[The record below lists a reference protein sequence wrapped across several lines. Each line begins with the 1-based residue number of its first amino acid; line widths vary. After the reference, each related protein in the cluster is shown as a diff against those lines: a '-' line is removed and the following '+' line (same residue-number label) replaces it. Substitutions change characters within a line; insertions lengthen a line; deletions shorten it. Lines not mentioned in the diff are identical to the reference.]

1 MSCIPQKPLNSYI
14 LRSKMLKKYIVYIV
28 VGIIVSIFLNRL
40 YMAKAEPGCLF
51 FSQCFEQTENWERTI
66 RQKSRNC
73 FIFAG
78 GSEVR
83 MGIEPQTMWDTHGIP
98 VINAGGQAANGI
110 RCNVQAALR
119 FLQPG
124 DTLVLSI
131 NPGALNL
138 RNNGITHTG
147 INFCYNHYGNLM
159 FTEGIIPFNMFS
171 FTKLITGNV
180 NNLSIHLMR
189 ILTRP
194 ECIYRYSSPAN
205 ALINNRG
212 RVEVLLTQ
220 QQSQELLPFACCSKQ
235 DFSGG
240 DVFLRDVKE
249 YCDAHNIRLIVY
261 MSRSHQHETWR
272 RFYAQGMLYVVE
284 QGILVLK
291 DEYLGAWPDGSKYS
305 DTSLHLSI
313 DGGKEFSEF
322 IARQIKTENYWTKEE
337 LQRIVNGTE

>member
-1 MSCIPQKPLNSYI
+1 
-14 LRSKMLKKYIVYIV
+14 MLKKYIVYIV
-28 VGIIVSIFLNRL
+28 VGIIVSLFLNRL
-40 YMAKAEPGCLF
+40 YMAKAEPGSRF
-51 FSQCFEQTENWERTI
+51 FSQCFEQTEIWERMI
-66 RQKSRNC
+66 RQKSKNC
-73 FIFAG
+73 FVFAG

-98 VINAGGQAANGI
+98 VINAGAQADNGV

-131 NPGALNL
+131 NPGASVL
-138 RNNGITHTG
+138 RNNGTTHLG
-147 INFCYNHYGNLM
+147 INFCYNHYGNSM
-159 FTEGIIPFNMFS
+159 FTEGIMPFNMFS
-171 FTKLITGNV
+171 FSKLVTGNV

-194 ECIYRYSSPAN
+194 ECIYRYNSPAN
-205 ALINNRG
+205 ALINDRG
-212 RVEVLLTQ
+212 RVEVFLTT
-220 QQSQELLPFACCSKQ
+220 QQSQELFPRDSYPKQ
-235 DFSGG
+235 DFSGR

-249 YCDAHNIRLIVY
+249 YCDAHDIRLIVY
-261 MSRSHQHETWR
+261 MSRCHQHETWR
-272 RFYAQGMLYVVE
+272 RFYAQGMLFVVE
-284 QGILVLK
+284 QGIPVLR
-291 DEYLGAWPDGSKYS
+291 DPYLGAWPDGSKYS

-313 DGGKEFSEF
+313 EGGKEFSEF